1 MKVRNSNH
9 ELLRLA
15 AMYMIIFIH
24 ANMYLNHFYTGGH
37 WNLLNGIVNGICNAG
52 VTCFVLISGYYGIKF
67 NFKKLVKLECMLISY
82 SLIETGILYLVFPEQ
97 MQGTQLLE
105 QLVKSVFPFISR
117 KYWFYSCYLCL
128 FLLSGFLD
136 KIIEKL
142 SQTDFKRLIFLC
154 VFLFSVLPTVFYFEI
169 VPDNGKGLVQML
181 MVYLIG
187 RYLKLY
193 HQKTE
198 RPVPAK
204 KLFLSILILWGINGI
219 SHEHP
224 IKLGGIYHHLC
235 KDNSITNLAIAILLF
250 LFFRELSFHSRL
262 LNKASSYIFA
272 AFALNNSFVTVIMT
286 LLIKNGLQSTQS
298 TAGFLILAGMVM
310 GILLFCI
317 IIGMIREALLGRC
330 DNVLGEKLSAIG
342 KKILCKY
349 GEVFQ

>member
-1 MKVRNSNH
+1 MKVRNSSH
-9 ELLRLA
+9 ELLRLI

-24 ANMYLNHFYTGGH
+24 ANMYLSNFYTGGH
-37 WNLLNGIVNGICNAG
+37 WNLFNGIVNGVCNTG

-67 NFKKLVKLECMLISY
+67 NFKKLVRLECMMISY
-82 SLIETGILYLVFPEQ
+82 SLLETGVLYLMFPDQ

-105 QLVKSVFPFISR
+105 QLIKSVFPFISR

-154 VFLFSVLPTVFYFEI
+154 VFLFSVLPTFFYFEI

-193 HQKTE
+193 HPKTE

-204 KLFLSILILWGINGI
+204 KLFLSVLILWGINGI

-224 IKLGGIYHHLC
+224 IQLGGIYHHLC

-250 LFFRELSFHSRL
+250 LLFRELSFHSRM

-272 AFALNNSFVTVIMT
+272 AFALNNSFVTAIMT
-286 LLIKNGLQSTQS
+286 LLINNGLQSTQS
-298 TAGFLILAGMVM
+298 AAGFLLLAGMVM
-310 GILLFCI
+310 GILIFCI

-330 DNVLGEKLSAIG
+330 DKVLGEKLSAIG